1 MRLTLKS
8 WMRSLLFIGVFL
20 LVTAPFNVIAQ
31 QTAHVKNGNFW
42 PYFYREVER
51 NSLDIVYLGNSHS
64 KTTFIPEV
72 IDRLLGT
79 NSLHVSTV
87 GSSIYQTQFE
97 FQEVLRYQDPQ
108 LIILEANPI
117 YSGSTADDIKS
128 WDYSF
133 FYAMPFS
140 ARKFIYAH
148 RFFDEDDLLKFYLP
162 FTSYHADWKNP
173 EQARERADEALELLR
188 QRIDA
193 DWQVEL
199 PYQGYEN
206 YLVSLPLETE
216 YAIDVDSGAC
226 PIPDFNERLQITENM
241 LQAATQDGQAVVMI
255 ETPQFVNPFA
265 GCREQTTALAARY
278 GVEYIS
284 LLDDAPRPP
293 LWFGDDEHMT
303 QFGALIASVETAQYL
318 ADRLDIAINKDIL
331 EIYRRYFFSD
341 YTFEREGDMVEI
353 ALFPDNPQAMANMN
367 ITWYGMHNGE
377 SFLEEGEDGMITL
390 IFQLPELDAKYF
402 IRVVMFDP
410 AIHYYVR
417 GGFTFVPD

>member
-1 MRLTLKS
+1 M
-8 WMRSLLFIGVFL
+8 I
-20 LVTAPFNVIAQ
+20 VTAPFSIIAQ

-42 PYFYREVER
+42 PYFYHEVER

-140 ARKFIYAH
+140 AHKFIYAH

-173 EQARERADEALELLR
+173 EQARERAYEALELLR

-226 PIPDFNERLQITENM
+226 PIPDFNERLQITESM
-241 LQAATQDGQAVVMI
+241 LQAAAQEGQAVVIM
-255 ETPQFVNPFA
+255 ETPQFVNPFT
-265 GCREQTTALAARY
+265 GCREQTAAMAARY
-278 GVEYIS
+278 GVDYIS

-318 ADRLDIAINKDIL
+318 ADRLDIAINKDML
-331 EIYRRYFFSD
+331 AIYRRYFFSD
-341 YTFEREGDMVEI
+341 YTLEREGDMVEI
-353 ALFPDNPQAMANMN
+353 TLFPDNPQAMANMT

-377 SFLEEGEDGMITL
+377 SFLEEGEDGMVTL
-390 IFQLPELDAKYF
+390 EFQLPELDGKYF

-417 GGFTFVPD
+417 GGFTFVSD